1 MAWKTVR
8 IQIVPVLWWVAMTAQ
23 YFKPAL
29 HKKQLQALGLASRM
43 PPVKATRPALP
54 HFTRNEQFSK
64 LIAEAECEEAAAG
77 VD

>member
-1 MAWKTVR
+1 
-8 IQIVPVLWWVAMTAQ
+8 
-23 YFKPAL
+23 
-29 HKKQLQALGLASRM
+29 M